1 VQPGQTLAGRYALT
15 QLLARGGM
23 ADVWQARDTLLE
35 RLVAVKILHPHL
47 AADAGFVA
55 RFRTEAVA
63 AARLHHRA
71 IVAIFDT
78 CSENGVE
85 AIVMELIRGHTLR
98 EELDTHGP
106 MDPPQVINLGFDV
119 ADALHASHQAGLI
132 HRDVKPA
139 NILLCDDHRVMVTDF
154 GIAKI
159 QDTTDHTQ
167 TGTMLGSVKYLSPEQ
182 VEGNPVDARSDVYSL
197 GVVLYEALAGRA
209 PFVADTPA
217 ATALARLHAV
227 PTRPRQIRPAIPPAV
242 DDVVMKALAREPAG
256 RFQSAAEL
264 RDALQGTRTAIPRSV
279 DPDITEVSARPTPIA
294 TPSPARAARTAP
306 PTYAAGSAT
315 THPGSGRRWGPVL
328 AAFLLVVAAL
338 AVATVLIM
346 RTDSGQQL
354 PDGIAAGPGTTIAA
368 GPLKLASAKPF
379 DPFGDNK
386 EDDQNASKVLDGNP
400 ATFWHTEY
408 YQDRKFS
415 SSPTKKGVGLVLG
428 VGTSARLGEL
438 TVTSPT
444 QNWAAQIFVSDKT
457 HATLAEWGEPVDQKT
472 EIKGAGTF
480 DLHGQAGSFVL
491 IWITDLGT
499 GPPAPG
505 ATGPPNVTVLV
516 NEVSLAAV

>member
-1 VQPGQTLAGRYALT
+1 VQPGQTLAGRYELT

-35 RLVAVKILHPHL
+35 RPVAVKILHPHL

-78 CSENGVE
+78 CSELGVE

-159 QDTTDHTQ
+159 QDNTDHTQ

-182 VEGNPVDARSDVYSL
+182 VEGLPVDARSDVYSL

-209 PFVADTPA
+209 PFIADTPA
-217 ATALARLHAV
+217 ATALARLHSV
-227 PTRPRQIRPAIPPAV
+227 PTPPRQIRPAVPAAL
-242 DDVVMKALAREPAG
+242 DDVVMKAMAREPER
-256 RFQSAAEL
+256 RFQNAAEL
-264 RDALQGTRTAIPRSV
+264 RDALQATRAAIPRHV
-279 DPDITEVSARPTPIA
+279 DPDITEVSSRPTPLA
-294 TPSPARAARTAP
+294 TPAP
-306 PTYAAGSAT
+306 PPRNVPVGAAADT
-315 THPGSGRRWGPVL
+315 IAPPYVHSGRRWGPVL
-328 AAFLLVVAAL
+328 AAFLLMICAVVVAA
-338 AVATVLIM
+338 VLIT
-346 RTDSGQQL
+346 RTENGGTSASG
-354 PDGIAAGPGTTIAA
+354 DGEGGGTTVAL
-368 GPLKLASAKPF
+368 GPVAVSSAKPF
-379 DPFGDNK
+379 DPFGDK
-386 EDDQNASKVLDGNP
+386 TEDDEDAPKTFDGNT
-400 ATFWHTEY
+400 ATYWHTEY

-415 SSPTKKGVGLVLG
+415 SSPTKKGVGLILSTDRVAKLG
-428 VGTSARLGEL
+428 QL
-438 TVTSPT
+438 TVSSPT
-444 QNWAAQIFVSDKT
+444 QDWAAQVYVSDTT
-457 HATLAEWGEPVDQKT
+457 HDTLADWGEPVDQK
-472 EIKGAGTF
+472 AGIDGTATF
-480 DLHGQAGSFVL
+480 DLHGGPGKFVL
-491 IWITDLGT
+491 LWITDLGS

-516 NEVSLAAV
+516 TEVAITTV